1 MSLINDAVQA
11 RGDRSSA
18 AAGNATVLFPSTTP
32 TRTKLAEK
40 VLDSTINI
48 PPLIYQNQGG
58 IVGIYVARDV
68 DFSSVYE
75 LEPRVQRRGGAPCK
89 SCGPCRRCW
98 LGDATRS
105 SSSCGR
111 CATSSTHP
119 ACWRSASTGPA
130 SCSSNAPAMAAPRI
144 PELTHERCLS
154 LATAVATCS
163 DQHTNEQTRCSRH
176 PARRGERI
184 QFVIP
189 RAPCRAE
196 RCRSRCA
203 SPRIRSSRL
212 DDFEREGL
220 FERAAVSAPDRELL
234 PFEHELLELKDAGR
248 YAEFLRLAV
257 RKHQTIVVSGKT
269 GSGKTTFMKG
279 LVEEVPEHERLI
291 TIQDTAE
298 LTLPNHPNVVH
309 LFYSKDAQGASAVTA
324 KSLLEAC
331 LRMKPDRIFLAEVRG
346 DECFYFVRL
355 AASGHPGSI
364 TSVHAGSCALA
375 FEQMSLMIRE
385 SGAGGGLRMNEIKWL
400 LSVGVDVVVQFD
412 RDERGRFISEIFY
425 EPRRQRL
432 GRWDEHAAAA

>member
-1 MSLINDAVQA
+1 MSSLDAVA
-11 RGDRSSA
+11 VADA
-18 AAGNATVLFPSTTP
+18 LLDLF
-32 TRTKLAEK
+32 
-40 VLDSTINI
+40 
-48 PPLIYQNQGG
+48 G
-58 IVGIYVARDV
+58 
-68 DFSSVYE
+68 
-75 LEPRVQRRGGAPCK
+75 EPRQA
-89 SCGPCRRCW
+89 W
-98 LGDATRS
+98 QGDATSVVEFLRPL
-105 SSSCGR
+105 R
-111 CATSSTHP
+111 EQLD
-119 ACWRSASTGPA
+119 
-130 SCSSNAPAMAAPRI
+130 APGVLEVCVNRPGELLVETVRGWQIVEAP
-144 PELTHERCLS
+144 EMTQERCLS
-154 LATAVATCS
+154 LATAVATFC
-163 DQHTNEQTRCSRH
+163 DQQINQERPLLSATLPS
-176 PARRGERI
+176 GERI

-189 RAPCRAE
+189 PAV
-196 RCRSRCA
+196 
-203 SPRIRSSRL
+203 PRGTVSITVRKPSHLIRRL
-212 DDFEREGL
+212 EDFEREGL
-220 FERAAVSAPDRELL
+220 FDRIDGGTATVARTPSSDLL
-234 PFEHELLELKDAGR
+234 PFEAELVALKQAGR

-279 LVEEVPEHERLI
+279 LVEEVPQHERLI

-309 LFYSKDAQGASAVTA
+309 LFYSKDAQGTARVTA

-400 LSVGVDVVVQFD
+400 LGVVVDVIVQFD
-412 RDERGRFISEIFY
+412 RDERGRFISEVFY

-432 GRWDEHAAAA
+432 GRWEDSVSLVGGAAA